1 MTKVQLEESDAEQL
15 LDDLRAGE
23 GNGVNYKAPLEV
35 HTLHSSHH

>member
-23 GNGVNYKAPLEV
+23 GREWGVCVYVK
-35 HTLHSSHH
+35 LHSKVQC